1 MGKGNPNP
9 KNKFQKGD
17 KRAGR
22 PAGADLDFV
31 EPASGATHPPEMRKV
46 SIAPCSSIGET
57 PRSVRFYAAADVS
70 SRAEPPGLMLSAIA
84 ESVVTT
90 PFTSDW
96 PVPPNVSMPRR
107 ASNRPMGRLI

>member
-1 MGKGNPNP
+1 MGIDLINARLVYGLISTPWSGFRFCRTRLRRDASP
-9 KNKFQKGD
+9 GD
-17 KRAGR
+17 AEGFYRAVL
-22 PAGADLDFV
+22 LDRRN
-31 EPASGATHPPEMRKV
+31 A
-46 SIAPCSSIGET
+46 
-57 PRSVRFYAAADVS
+57 RSVRFYAAADVS